1 MGLLLPYANSDTMK
15 IHLEHIEAL
24 IPEGKHAIVV
34 LDQAGWHTTQKLGVF
49 QRLSLLSL
57 PPYSP
62 ELNPVEH
69 IWKYIRTNKGFN
81 NNVYPS
87 IEKVEAKL
95 CEALKEIYYDKTT
108 MKSLC
113 NYNWINYTYS

>member
-49 QRLSLLSL
+49 
-57 PPYSP
+57 
-62 ELNPVEH
+62 
-69 IWKYIRTNKGFN
+69 
-81 NNVYPS
+81 
-87 IEKVEAKL
+87 
-95 CEALKEIYYDKTT
+95 
-108 MKSLC
+108 
-113 NYNWINYTYS
+113 